1 MHKQYYQVSTEVCEE
16 VRPLLNIGV
25 RKKNSYAF
33 TSHFSNVCVNVWA
46 LDGGVKDVDTHP
58 IDF

>member
-33 TSHFSNVCVNVWA
+33 TSHFSNVCVNVCA
-46 LDGGVKDVDTHP
+46 LDDRVYHGDTNP